1 LKLEK
6 KTVVCFGDSNTFG
19 WLPTLS
25 RTVTRRYGPDRRWPG
40 VLAKRL
46 GAGYQVIEE
55 GLVGRT
61 TVHEDPIDGPHKNGR
76 IGLAIA
82 LETHMPI
89 DIVIIMLGTND
100 YKFRFSAQTCDI
112 VDSLEVLVN
121 AVKGSGCGPGGRA
134 PRALLVAPPPLK
146 EVGRFGEMFAGAAAK
161 SAGLGEQ
168 ARDLAKR
175 ADISFLDAGK
185 VIEVSAVDGIHLDQD
200 AHRDLGVAVAEVVK
214 SMGA

>member
-1 LKLEK
+1 MKLEK

-25 RTVTRRYGPDRRWPG
+25 RTVTRRYAPDRRWPG

-46 GAGYQVIEE
+46 GPGFHVIEE

-61 TVHEDPIDGPHKNGR
+61 TVRDDPIDGPHKNGR
-76 IGLAIA
+76 LGLAIA

-89 DIVIIMLGTND
+89 DIVAIMLGTND
-100 YKFRFSAQTCDI
+100 FKVRFAAQTSDI

-134 PRALLVAPPPLK
+134 PKVLLIAPPPLK
-146 EVGRFGEMFAGAAAK
+146 EIGRFGEMFAGAAAK
-161 SAGLGEQ
+161 SAALGEQ
-168 ARDLAKR
+168 AKDLAKR
-175 ADISFLDAGK
+175 ADVGFLDAGK

-200 AHRDLGVAVAEVVK
+200 AHRDLGIAIADIIK
-214 SMGA
+214 GIGL